1 MEHKLI
7 IKQKLTIKHK
17 GKENTNTRLL
27 NPEFPNFQVGM
38 NYGINTSKEL
48 DAIEHAY
55 SIENQELK
63 YLDVMEYFSVILES
77 HNIKVKMLYS
87 DLSLI
92 HNGETI
98 LSVNINFITHKNLY
112 IIVESILI
120 MFDLALV
127 KGTAKE
133 LSLIHVEN
141 Y

>member
-1 MEHKLI
+1 M
-7 IKQKLTIKHK
+7 KQKLTIKHK
-17 GKENTNTRLL
+17 GEESTNTRLL
-27 NPEFPNFQVGM
+27 NSEFPNFQL
-38 NYGINTSKEL
+38 GITYEIDSSKEL

-63 YLDVMEYFSVILES
+63 YLDVMEHFSVRLEN

-98 LSVNINFITHKNLY
+98 LSVNINFITYKNLY

-127 KGTAKE
+127 KGTSKE